1 MIELMMIVHVQG
13 EGQEKQK
20 KSNIIKLCKGFQND
34 ELIPCNT
41 YLDLQE
47 AI

>member
-20 KSNIIKLCKGFQND
+20 KSNIIQLYTGFQND
-34 ELIPCNT
+34 ELIPHNI
-41 YLDLQE
+41 Y
-47 AI
+47 